1 MFKTMLKDIVYSVRR
16 LCVRK
21 KNSAIVLV
29 YHSVGRNG
37 LRFTV
42 TPEMF
47 EHQMAWL
54 NKEKFNVVSLDK
66 LTGYMDA
73 GSIPP
78 KTLAITFDDGYR
90 DNIIEAFP
98 VLKRYGFP
106 ATIFLTVSDL
116 GKSRDVR
123 GVPLEILSEEELRHL
138 ESSGLVSIEPHTVT
152 HPKLTQVS
160 DAVIEQEIVQ
170 SKKLIDGILNKN
182 CTHFAYPKGRYNK
195 TVTDLISKTGIC
207 YAYTT
212 KFGSVMPGSL
222 PYELPR
228 NGISSDTTLIQ
239 FKAIALFGC
248 VNRYTLFDRPQS

>member
-138 ESSGLVSIEPHTVT
+138 ESSGLVLIEPHTVT
-152 HPKLTQVS
+152 HPKLTQVP
-160 DAVIEQEIVQ
+160 DATIEQEITQ
-170 SKKLIDGILNKN
+170 SKKTIEGILNKN
-182 CTHFAYPKGRYNK
+182 CIHFAYPKGRYNDA
-195 TVTDLISKTGIC
+195 VLEIISHTGIK
-207 YAYTT
+207 YGYTT
-212 KFGSVMPGSL
+212 INGFVTPKSSH
-222 PYELPR
+222 YEIPR
-228 NGISSDTTLIQ
+228 NGITSDTTMAQ
-239 FKAIALFGC
+239 FKGIALAGR
-248 VNRYTLFDRPQS
+248 VTLENFV